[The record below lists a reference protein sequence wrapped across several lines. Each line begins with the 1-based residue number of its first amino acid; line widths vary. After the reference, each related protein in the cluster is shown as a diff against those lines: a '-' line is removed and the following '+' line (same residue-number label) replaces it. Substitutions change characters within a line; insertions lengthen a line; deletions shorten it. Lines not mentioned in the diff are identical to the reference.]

1 MAVLDRSDELDC
13 FGFVEKNW
21 DLPKCSSFLYETSTA
36 CDLVLTASHC
46 VPMTTFPSLKQ
57 S

>member
-1 MAVLDRSDELDC
+1 MAVLDRSDKLDC
-13 FGFVEKNW
+13 LGFVEKNW